1 MRKGNINVYIESQGH
16 ALPEYQVEIVD
27 DKTVA
32 CYIPSEAGKNFMI
45 CWRADTRHDDH
56 VTSVRPRIDGHN
68 IYGKLH
74 SPGQLDG
81 FRESAQIPKDRKR
94 RFEFATLATT
104 DLLRVQGII
113 PSDAPAAGPSEQSTS
128 ARKRP
133 IDRSRSDT
141 PEEAGPSRKRVK
153 TEERALV
160 GEEEDADALELEVEL
175 KAIHARARA
184 IEEKLRARAGVA
196 QLKHEP
202 ESSNVM
208 IDETRERVDREGSLT
223 RLHTVLAG

>member
-1 MRKGNINVYIESQGH
+1 MWRGLCTREARSWERIAYREWW
-16 ALPEYQVEIVD
+16 PFP
-27 DKTVA
+27 VA
-32 CYIPSEAGKNFMI
+32 CIDNLPYSFGKP
-45 CWRADTRHDDH
+45 RAATE
-56 VTSVRPRIDGHN
+56 
-68 IYGKLH
+68 
-74 SPGQLDG
+74 
-81 FRESAQIPKDRKR
+81 RE
-94 RFEFATLATT
+94 LATVSRLANPDEPYYARFIFRYHPEGMPLSCT
-104 DLLRVQGII
+104 SSRGSHHISPYIDLLRVQGII